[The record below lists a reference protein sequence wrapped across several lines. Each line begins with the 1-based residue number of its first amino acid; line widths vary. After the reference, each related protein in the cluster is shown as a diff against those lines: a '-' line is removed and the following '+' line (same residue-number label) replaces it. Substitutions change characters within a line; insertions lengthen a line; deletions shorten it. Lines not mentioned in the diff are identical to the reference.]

1 MNAAKTILL
10 RTGLILVAL
19 ALALAT
25 LALPAAAETRR
36 YTLPGDAVFPEGI
49 AYQAGAGDFFVSS
62 NTDGTIF
69 RGNVAGDA
77 ASVFLPAGGDG
88 RTSATGMKV
97 DSQGRLFISGAATGQ
112 MFVYD
117 IASKALIARF
127 ADGKTPTF
135 INDVTVTPAG
145 VAYFTDSNQPVLYR
159 LSPNGA
165 GGYNYEEWLNFTG
178 TPLTYGAGF
187 NLNGIASSAD
197 GQHLVVVQSNT
208 GKLFHI
214 NTATKAVQEINL
226 GADTLTA
233 GDGIFLRGNTL
244 WVSRNA
250 QALIVTLDIAPDWSA
265 ARVVSTFTDPG
276 FQYPTTIAVT
286 GSRLLA
292 VNSQFDKRGPG
303 LTPQLPFNVVAV
315 DLPAQAGGATPGMP
329 STGAGPAGA
338 LAALTLLA
346 AVALSAGAWLRRRR
360 MPA

>member
-1 MNAAKTILL
+1 MNAAKTTLL
-10 RTGLILVAL
+10 RTGFILATL
-19 ALALAT
+19 ALALAAV
-25 LALPAAAETRR
+25 ALPAAAQTRR

-49 AYQAGAGDFFVSS
+49 AYQPATGDFFVSS
-62 NTDGTIF
+62 NTDGAIF
-69 RGNVAGDA
+69 RANMAGSA

-97 DSQGRLFISGAATGQ
+97 DNGRLFISGAATGQ

-117 IASKALIARF
+117 IASKALIAKF

-135 INDVTVTPAG
+135 INDVTVTPDGATFS
-145 VAYFTDSNQPVLYR
+145 ADSTSRSSTGCKPD
-159 LSPNGA
+159 GA
-165 GGYNYEEWLNFTG
+165 GGYAYEEWVNFAG
-178 TPLTYGAGF
+178 TPLTYAAGF

-197 GQHLVVVQSNT
+197 GQHLVTVQSNT
-208 GKLFHI
+208 GKLFEI
-214 NTATKAVQEINL
+214 NTATKAVQEITL
-226 GADTLTA
+226 GSDTLTA

-250 QALIVTLDIAPDWSA
+250 QALIVTLEIASDWAS

-276 FQYPTTIAVT
+276 FQFPTTIAVA

-315 DLPAQAGGATPGMP
+315 DLPPQAGGAAPGMP
-329 STGAGPAGA
+329 STGAGPRP
-338 LAALTLLA
+338 
-346 AVALSAGAWLRRRR
+346 VSRR
-360 MPA
+360 